1 MKLHVVTKE
10 EKHIEG
16 HERIEVSTEGVNLD
30 QYAENECSLIL
41 APDCLDYFGFNEVQS
56 FLIQARSKMR
66 MKSKLVI
73 GGTDIRLLSRLVIDG
88 SIGTEEA
95 NQILFTKKSCA
106 DINTVTGILQH
117 VGLKILTTK
126 ISGIHYE
133 IEASR

>member
-1 MKLHVVTKE
+1 M
-10 EKHIEG
+10 
-16 HERIEVSTEGVNLD
+16 SPEGVNLD
-30 QYAENECSLIL
+30 QCADNECSLIL

-56 FLIQARSKMR
+56 FLIKARSKMR
-66 MKSKLVI
+66 LKSKLVV

-95 NQILFTKKSCA
+95 NQILFTKKSCG
-106 DINTVTGILQH
+106 DINIVTDILKH

-133 IEASR
+133 IEATR